1 MELSDLKER
10 LSTCTSREAVLSFAE
25 EVLEGLFI
33 HTRRRAFLLEESP
46 GLPTNPVMKAFEEMQ
61 TSLHEAQVVDEAT
74 WRAYCPRADHGHVLI
89 GPLVRGSNLLGVLA
103 VTRIAE
109 QGEFSQAELARM
121 NQLSLF
127 FSTHLST
134 LSEVLAD
141 KLSPREVEV
150 AELVRQGRTNQ
161 DIAEALTLSVHTVK
175 HHLKSIFSKL
185 NLNSRT
191 ELATL

>member
-25 EVLEGLFI
+25 EVLENLFI

-46 GLPTNPVMKAFEEMQ
+46 GLPANPVMKAFEEMQ

-191 ELATL
+191 ELATF